1 MPTDGVNQNIEQKSL
16 MVDKKTDKTN
26 NQPYLLWH
34 VVHLLAIGGT
44 FGALLGGMRI
54 ATLDHPTVMR
64 FTAILPQ
71 GDMHSYHTFF
81 GALAFFSLMSLL
93 ILGKKPSGGWRKAL
107 FTFGILTIGLTSV
120 SGALLYYFGDRE
132 GLAALHYYLAL
143 GILLYLFIHSVSY
156 GLLRL
161 FKQIKKAIELPS
173 IPTKKGYIATA
184 VPAVLFVLFWLT
196 IGQSDTQKLYAG
208 TLKGDADITIDA
220 NADEEEWKKAKEETI
235 YAYGGGNFF
244 DGATTIKIKAL
255 KDRHNIYFFIS
266 WKDPTKSQLHLP
278 LVKGKHGWRVKE
290 DGFYNYDE
298 LQYYEDKL
306 AVLLSNDC
314 TMGAGKSVHL
324 GHKPLADHQATWH
337 KRGYHYTT
345 DGTIRDM
352 WHWKAVRSDPMKLA
366 DDDFFGPP
374 ATQLNGKRRYKA
386 GYVADG
392 KDSGG
397 ISMNW
402 KWYTPH
408 GVTPKKLPYEDE
420 KTTIKPTQAIP
431 WYHFTKYTKAKDN
444 YPEGA
449 MLPSVLLKANTLEG
463 DQADVHA
470 KGEWKEG
477 WWHLEMVRA
486 LDTHSPND
494 LPIKPG
500 ICLWVSAFDHVQVR
514 HTRHAKPLQLEYKE

>member
-1 MPTDGVNQNIEQKSL
+1 VNKQQ
-16 MVDKKTDKTN
+16 TN
-26 NQPYLLWH
+26 SKNVAQRSRQSLLWH
-34 VVHLLAIGGT
+34 LIHLYAIGGT
-44 FGALLGGMRI
+44 IGALLGGMRI
-54 ATLDHPTVMR
+54 ATLDHPTVIY

-81 GALAFFSLMSLL
+81 GALALFSFMSLL
-93 ILGKKPSGGWRKAL
+93 ILGKKPSGKWRKAL
-107 FTFGILTIGLTSV
+107 FYFGILSIGVGSV
-120 SGALLYYFGDRE
+120 SGILLYCYGDRA
-132 GLAALHYYLAL
+132 GLMALHFYLAL
-143 GILLYLFIHSVSY
+143 GTLIYLFLHSVSY
-156 GLLRL
+156 GVSRL
-161 FKQIKKAIELPS
+161 FKQIKRAIKAPAH
-173 IPTKKGYIATA
+173 PTKNHYIAVA
-184 VPAVLFVLFWLT
+184 VPLILFMVYWVSLGTDNTQTLSVKT
-196 IGQSDTQKLYAG
+196 IAG
-208 TLKGDADITIDA
+208 NAPITIDGK
-220 NADEEEWKKAKEETI
+220 ADEKPWEEAQEETI

-244 DGATTIKIKAL
+244 DGATTIKVKAL
-255 KDRHNIYFFIS
+255 KDQNNIYLYIS

-278 LVKGKHGWRVKE
+278 LVKGKHGWKVKE
-290 DGFYNYDE
+290 NGFYHYDE

-324 GHKPLADHQATWH
+324 GHKPLAHHQATWH

-392 KDSGG
+392 KESGG

-420 KTTIKPTQAIP
+420 KTDITPTEAIA
-431 WYHFTKYTKAKDN
+431 WYRFTKYTKEKDN
-444 YPEGA
+444 YQEGA

-463 DQADVHA
+463 DQADVQA
-470 KGEWKEG
+470 KGRWHDG

-500 ICLWVSAFDHVQVR
+500 ICMWVSAFDHVQVR